1 MDRTCEHSA
10 LEDRSIPLMH
20 ASDPQQSIGI
30 RSSHGEKKDAVEIEH
45 SECANLSPSATIESK
60 DGNGPSST
68 SKRLERYKR
77 SFLRKGPLLGLTA
90 VLFTLLTIPA
100 SLLVL
105 LMSNGREV
113 ISWKIQ
119 PTVYLAILTAIGNS
133 AIRLAATQGAM
144 VVWWS
149 HAVRGTTYLQLH
161 YDWKMSSGAFGAIS
175 AGRRTNLIAIASL
188 CAALVVVDGPLL
200 QRASSVSLKVPATP
214 VELQALLV
222 PEIPAHFTG
231 VMLVDDQNAP
241 IGVPGAAV
249 DFTNDFLSTF
259 RNYTGGVEMSQ
270 AILGCPGECL
280 ATVQAAA
287 LSLVSCNSTSS
298 PIDFTTPFS
307 AEEQTAFDDDEAVPL
322 NRTAFNIAIYE
333 TLDEVGDER
342 IVLYYGAT
350 DAAVSKSCVGHYI
363 KSYCQFAPGIA
374 EYDVRITN
382 NTITFVE
389 PPSNPKML
397 QLANNTRITNETI
410 IQENLRVN
418 ANNLKTAL
426 GGIAAAGATNFY
438 TYVGLVP
445 SSPGH
450 NPFTTTYDRFA
461 FDMTTNYEAWD
472 NQTDCA
478 PAWKDPTQQIL
489 TTLNE
494 LMFRTSIYTAA
505 TFNESYLKP
514 LIDQGLNISK
524 TVHGKRIDLVNVFQV
539 NYYYYLAAAVIEFVA
554 ALVIFITFHGW
565 WRLGRDVS
573 FSPLEIARAFDA
585 PLLRDVESNKSAI
598 EIARSMGKEKIA
610 YGVLEDK
617 DGNSRRLGF
626 ANAEAIKPISTF

>member
-1 MDRTCEHSA
+1 
-10 LEDRSIPLMH
+10 MH
-20 ASDPQQSIGI
+20 ATDPQQDISIW
-30 RSSHGEKKDAVEIEH
+30 SSHGEKKDAAEIQH
-45 SECANLSPSATIESK
+45 SELADLSASTTTEIK
-60 DGNGPSST
+60 DGIRPTST
-68 SKRLERYKR
+68 PKRLERYKR

-90 VLFTLLTIPA
+90 ILFTLLSIPP
-100 SLLVL
+100 SLLIL
-105 LMSNGREV
+105 WMSNGREV
-113 ISWKIQ
+113 TSWKIQ

-133 AIRLAATQGAM
+133 AIRLAAIQGAM

-149 HAVRGTTYLQLH
+149 YAMRGTTYLQLY
-161 YDWKMSSGAFGAIS
+161 YDWKMSFGAFGAIS
-175 AGRRTNLIAIASL
+175 AGRRTNFIAIASF

-200 QRASSVSLKVPATP
+200 QRASSVSLKVPGTP
-214 VELQALLV
+214 VELQALLA

-231 VMLVDDQNAP
+231 VMLVNDQNAP
-241 IGVPGAAV
+241 VGVPGAAV
-249 DFTNDFLSTF
+249 DFSNDFLSTF
-259 RNYTGGVEMSQ
+259 RNYTAGVEMSQ
-270 AILGCPGECL
+270 TISGCPGECL

-298 PIDFTTPFS
+298 PINFTTPFS
-307 AEEQTAFDDDEAVPL
+307 AEEQAAFDDDETVPY

-363 KSYCQFAPGIA
+363 KNYCQFAPGIA
-374 EYDVRITN
+374 EYDVRISN

-438 TYVGLVP
+438 TFVGLVP

-478 PAWKDPTQQIL
+478 PAWKDTTQQIL

-505 TFNESYLKP
+505 TFNESYLKS
-514 LIDQGLNISK
+514 LIDEGLNVST
-524 TVHGKRIDLVNVFQV
+524 TVHGKRIDPVNVFQV
-539 NYYYYLAAAVIEFVA
+539 NYYYYLAAALIEFLA
-554 ALVIFITFHGW
+554 AFVIFIAFHGW

-573 FSPLEIARAFDA
+573 FSPLEIAKAFDA
-585 PLLRDVESNKSAI
+585 PLLRDVESNSSAI
-598 EIARSMGKEKIA
+598 EIARRIGERKIT
-610 YGVLEDK
+610 YGVLDEDK
-617 DGNSRRLGF
+617 DGKGRRLGF
-626 ANAEAIKPISTF
+626 ADAEVVEHASTF